1 MLRLGSDHSP
11 LKKLNQSCD
20 ISDLTAIS
28 NKTKRQTFLI
38 ISLQHLFLTTYYD
51 LPSDDE
57 ITYCLFFVYL
67 TNHQTIMHFLVKS

>member
-57 ITYCLFFVYL
+57 EITYCPLFIVF
-67 TNHQTIMHFLVKS
+67 FFC

>member
-28 NKTKRQTFLI
+28 NKTKRQTFSDYQLQ
-38 ISLQHLFLTTYYD
+38 QHLFLTTYYD
-51 LPSDDE
+51 LPSDDG
-57 ITYCLFFVYL
+57 ITFFVFCL
-67 TNHQTIMHFLVKS
+67 SHQPQTIMHF

>member
-51 LPSDDE
+51 LPSDDG
-57 ITYCLFFVYL
+57 ITFFVFFL
-67 TNHQTIMHFLVKS
+67 SHQPQTIMHF